1 MSKFDELCR
10 WVGELDVTSFAVR
23 GVGSDF
29 DLYLLLLAKPK
40 RAVGGLYIHV
50 GKALSK
56 SQKEWVS
63 KLILAG
69 YQVETSLT
77 IAAAKAAVTTYLS

>member
-1 MSKFDELCR
+1 MSKFDELCQ
-10 WVGELDVTSFAVR
+10 WVDELDVTSFAVR

-29 DLYLLLLAKPK
+29 DLLLLAKPK
-40 RAVGGLYIHV
+40 RAVGGLYVHV
-50 GKALSK
+50 GNVLSK

>member
-23 GVGSDF
+23 GAGSGF
-29 DLYLLLLAKPK
+29 DLLLLAKPK
-40 RAVGGLYIHV
+40 RAVGGLYVHV
-50 GKALSK
+50 GGSLSK

-77 IAAAKAAVTTYLS
+77 IATAKAAVTTYLS

>member
-10 WVGELDVTSFAVR
+10 WAEELDAISFAVR
-23 GVGSDF
+23 GAGDGF
-29 DLYLLLLAKPK
+29 DLLLIAKPK
-40 RAVGGLYIHV
+40 RAVGGLYVHV
-50 GKALSK
+50 GGSLSK

-69 YQVETSLT
+69 YQVEVSLT
-77 IAAAKAAVTTYLS
+77 IAAAKAVITTYLS

>member
-1 MSKFDELCR
+1 MNKFDELCR
-10 WVGELDVTSFAVR
+10 WVDELDVISFIVIGA
-23 GVGSDF
+23 GDGLD
-29 DLYLLLLAKPK
+29 LLLIAKPK

-50 GKALSK
+50 GGSLSK

-69 YQVETSLT
+69 YQVETNLT
-77 IAAAKAAVTTYLS
+77 IAAAKAVVTTYLS